1 MLIFSNPAAFLL
13 LLAIPL
19 LFALRWFG
27 VFNSIAL
34 PLTLSDW
41 NGKSFRWN
49 SRLSMFALYV
59 SRFLVTAAFVLV
71 VTALANPLISRQ
83 ERVYTSR
90 GAEIIFV
97 IDTSPSMAAADIA
110 NMTRLDA
117 AKQAIQFLTHEQNG
131 MAYGMVPMASE
142 AALAV
147 PPTMDYALF
156 LSQLDAL
163 RIGELG
169 DGTALGTGLS
179 VAVYHLSAS
188 IAPKKCVV
196 LLTDGE
202 NNAGA
207 IHPNTAARLAK
218 TNAVTVY
225 TVGIGTRGAVAITYS
240 DPVTG
245 KTYSGFLDSQFDEE
259 PLREIADEGGGN
271 YFAVTSLPDLE
282 HALASIAGREY
293 VAQSWHNKLIEEYFY
308 DRLVLAALA
317 AAAVAWIIR
326 RLYLREG
333 L

>member
-1 MLIFSNPAAFLL
+1 MLSFSHPAAFLL

-19 LFALRWFG
+19 LFVLRRLDVFG
-27 VFNSIAL
+27 SIAL

-41 NGKSFRWN
+41 NGGVFRWN
-49 SRLSMFALYV
+49 ARLSAFALLV
-59 SRFLVTAAFVLV
+59 SRVLVIAAFVLTV
-71 VTALANPLISRQ
+71 AALANPIISHQ

-97 IDTSPSMAAADIA
+97 IDTSPSMAASDIA

-117 AKQAIQFLTHEQNG
+117 AKQAIRILTREQNG
-131 MAYGMVPMASE
+131 LAYGIVSMASE
-142 AALAV
+142 AALSV

-156 LSQLDAL
+156 LSQLESV

-188 IAPKKCVV
+188 TAPKKCIV

-218 TNAVTVY
+218 TGEVTVY
-225 TVGIGTRGAVAITYS
+225 TVGIGTRGTVAINYS

-245 KTYSGFLDSQFDEE
+245 RTYSGFLESTFDEE
-259 PLREIADEGGGN
+259 PLREIAAEGGGN
-271 YFAVTSLPDLE
+271 YFAVTSIPDLE

-293 VAQSWHNKLIEEYFY
+293 VAQSWHNKAVEEYFY
-308 DRLVLAALA
+308 DHLIFAALIAIA
-317 AAAVAWIIR
+317 AAWIIR
-326 RLYLREG
+326 RLYLRES